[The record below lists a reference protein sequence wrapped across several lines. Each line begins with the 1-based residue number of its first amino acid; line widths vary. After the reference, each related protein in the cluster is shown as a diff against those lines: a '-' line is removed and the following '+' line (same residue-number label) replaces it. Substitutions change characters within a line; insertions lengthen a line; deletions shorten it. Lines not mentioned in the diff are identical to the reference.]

1 VKATGALG
9 ICVVVLAGPIVGACG
24 AAEPSVQAPTAGPVA
39 PSTGPVV
46 FADDGALKR
55 FRSNRFRVS
64 IPLPDGRT
72 WKIDDHTR
80 PELVARHAPTSSSL
94 TLYSSIEPDLVNR
107 QKCEERARALG
118 LVPPGELRTV
128 EDQATVG
135 PDAYDTRIW
144 VALSAGRAA
153 GAPLVGHVFA
163 FGAYIH
169 KCLFFHFASEVAS
182 DRFEDALSSRL
193 ATARLRIFGGLALEA
208 FDEPPRDK
216 VGRQ

>member
-94 TLYSSIEPDLVNR
+94 TLYSS
-107 QKCEERARALG
+107 
-118 LVPPGELRTV
+118 V